1 MTPSWEALPA
11 CRRFVRAPSARNSWL
26 PDEKLPAMPSAC
38 AVVAASRP
46 STEAAAAAAPK
57 TPHTAVGCKQRR

>member
-1 MTPSWEALPA
+1 M
-11 CRRFVRAPSARNSWL
+11 APSARNSWF

-57 TPHTAVGCKQRR
+57 TPHTAVG